1 MTNYRV
7 DKGVFYIPEDVP
19 ELPEQPGWKNERW
32 YHVILS
38 TVVSVLRLQG
48 LKFYVN
54 GLENMPADGP
64 VLVAGN
70 HIGYYDFVTGALP
83 GLLRGRR
90 ATRYMAKKEL
100 FDHWL
105 VGKAARGAGQIE
117 VDRSRGAD
125 SVDKTIERLTDSD
138 EVVGIFPEGTLA
150 RSFELEE
157 FKTGAARI
165 AKASGATLI
174 PSVSWGTQRI
184 WAKRG
189 KVEMGRTKYPIIT
202 NIGPAVSTEGSHEE
216 ITARL
221 KDAMQVLLDG
231 AREEYNDRFG
241 PFPEG
246 LDWMAASMGG
256 SAPTVEEAK
265 VLDQREKAER
275 KNRKERKKRKKG

>member
-7 DKGVFYIPEDVP
+7 DKGVFYIPEDAP

-32 YHVILS
+32 YRAILN

-125 SVDKTIERLTDSD
+125 SVDKAIERLTDSD

-221 KDAMQVLLDG
+221 KDAMQVLLDA